1 MSVRD
6 GDQEIEAQ
14 STPEPARTV
23 RITVTRADRQAMR
36 RALVDAALSRRLRV
50 VAAVI
55 LLISLAVGVFGLV
68 QGDPA
73 GLVLFG
79 VVTTL
84 ALIFVIVV
92 VLLRRAASKAVDQR
106 MPLDSR
112 FRIGVDADGVEVE
125 SVGGTSRLP
134 WSSLSGAERG
144 GDVVVL
150 RGVDGKPVFFA
161 PGRTVDDRALA
172 LIESGVRL
180 SSTLRGSDG

>member
-1 MSVRD
+1 MSMRD
-6 GDQEIEAQ
+6 GEQEIEGQ
-14 STPEPARTV
+14 PTPEPVGSV
-23 RITVTRADRQAMR
+23 RITVTEADRQAMR

-50 VAAVI
+50 IAAAV
-55 LLISLAVGVFGLV
+55 LLIAFAVGVFGLM

-84 ALIFVIVV
+84 ALISVIVV

-112 FRIGVDADGVEVE
+112 FRISIDADGVEVE
-125 SVGGTSRLP
+125 SAGGTSLLP
-134 WSSLSGAERG
+134 WSSLSGAEHAV
-144 GDVVVL
+144 DVIVF
-150 RGVDGKPVFFA
+150 RGVDRKPVFFA

-172 LIESGVRL
+172 LIESGTRQ
-180 SSTLRGSDG
+180 SSALRGSDG